1 MTVPRQPTTAS
12 PHTVDPDL
20 VERAASAALATPGV
34 AALHGG
40 MFGEVATYLPGRRIL
55 GITLDEQSCAVHL
68 TVRYPADLYET
79 ADRVRAAVE
88 PIVGVPVHITIE
100 DLLTADE
107 VGRMQ

>member
-20 VERAASAALATPGV
+20 VERAASAALATP
-34 AALHGG
+34 GG